1 MKTITINGKDLK
13 LEFTYEAAECKELI
27 QKMFGVV
34 SGAYILKNG
43 NKGKVAAIYD
53 GAAEMV
59 GEIPLICKTA
69 FYAGLLENNPATEDE
84 AKELMKAYM
93 KENKLSYAGLY
104 KEIKQCMEDD
114 GFFELSGLNEM
125 LRDMNEEA
133 VAQAEQNQPKTPQ
146 DHQKKSTSIK

>member
-13 LEFTYEAAECKELI
+13 LEFTYEAAECKELV

-43 NKGKVAAIYD
+43 SKGKAAAIYD
-53 GAAEMV
+53 GTAEMV
-59 GEIPLICKTA
+59 GEIPQICKIA
-69 FYAGLLENNPATEDE
+69 FYAGLLENNPVSVDE
-84 AKELMKAYM
+84 SKELMKSYM
-93 KENKLSYAGLY
+93 KDNKLSYAGLY

-133 VAQAEQNQPKTPQ
+133 AAQTETQQE
-146 DHQKKSTSIK
+146 HQKESTSTK

>member
-43 NKGKVAAIYD
+43 SKGKVAAIYD
-53 GAAEMV
+53 GAAEIV
-59 GEIPLICKTA
+59 GEIPQICKIA
-69 FYAGLLENNPATEDE
+69 FYAGLLENNPSTEDE
-84 AKELMKAYM
+84 AKALMKAYM

-125 LRDMNEEA
+125 LEEMNQNAEEKI
-133 VAQAEQNQPKTPQ
+133 QKQPKTPQ
-146 DHQKKSTSIK
+146 DHRKKSTGTK